1 MPVPFGFGVGD
12 FIAVG
17 GLIAKVVQELK
28 EVRSLLSQHQ
38 SILLANITSRME
50 KHQANISRSFSI

>member
-1 MPVPFGFGVGD
+1 VFLTIARLPQSHSVEISDMPVPFGFGVGD

-28 EVRSLLSQHQ
+28 EASSLL
-38 SILLANITSRME
+38 
-50 KHQANISRSFSI
+50 

>member
-28 EVRSLLSQHQ
+28 QACSLLQKRT
-38 SILLANITSRME
+38 IRFFLLT
-50 KHQANISRSFSI
+50 

>member
-17 GLIAKVVQELK
+17 GLIAKVVSELK
-28 EVRSLLSQHQ
+28 EVCILLLKGHY
-38 SILLANITSRME
+38 ILLANITSRME
-50 KHQANISRSFSI
+50 KPQANISSCF

>member
-1 MPVPFGFGVGD
+1 MPVPFGFGISD

-28 EVRSLLSQHQ
+28 ERQVAFFKNGPFVSSY
-38 SILLANITSRME
+38 
-50 KHQANISRSFSI
+50 